1 MDNSITIFVACA
13 ITFVVAYCGGYI
25 YGVKRGVEHTTVFA
39 TLNLKQAARILGL
52 EKELTD
58 IFNTASRL
66 LKDDK

>member
-25 YGVKRGVEHTTVFA
+25 HGFKHGVEHTLAIA
-39 TLNLKQAARILGL
+39 TSNLKLAAHILGL

>member
-1 MDNSITIFVACA
+1 MDNSITIFIACA
-13 ITFVVAYCGGYI
+13 ITFAVACLGGYI
-25 YGVKRGVEHTTVFA
+25 YGFMHGVEHTSVFA
-39 TLNLKQAARILGL
+39 TSNLKQAARILGL